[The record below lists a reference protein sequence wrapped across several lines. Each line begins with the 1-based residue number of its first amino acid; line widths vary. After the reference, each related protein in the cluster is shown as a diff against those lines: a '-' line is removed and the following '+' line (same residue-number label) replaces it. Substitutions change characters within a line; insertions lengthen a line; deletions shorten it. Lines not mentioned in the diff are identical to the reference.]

1 MNATPRT
8 VRHAALAALALLGLT
23 ASAMAADVT
32 PLAPHRA
39 VYEFEMTDAAAGS
52 GIAGIS
58 GRMVYEL
65 NGSSCEGYTQNMRF
79 VTVMTNQEGVETL
92 NDLRN
97 SSWEDGKGEKLRF
110 SFNQLQNQVAT
121 DTSQGDATR
130 SKMGGPIAV
139 DVTKPKRKK
148 VKIPDETYFPMQHAR
163 ALIASAKASRNM
175 VRGYLFD
182 GSEKGEK
189 YYWTNAVIGKKYG
202 GSSVPLAAALKLPP
216 QMETVASWP
225 VTISYFEIGKDKE
238 DSLPSYELHFR
249 YYENGVTNDLKIDYG
264 SFSIRGELKD
274 LAFLNAGKC
283 NEVAP

>member
-1 MNATPRT
+1 MNAIS
-8 VRHAALAALALLGLT
+8 HAAGRAALVALALLSAT
-23 ASAMAADVT
+23 ASSATADVV

-52 GIAGIS
+52 GVAGIT

-97 SSWEDGKGEKLRF
+97 SSWEDGKGDKLRF
-110 SFNQLQNQVAT
+110 SFNQLQNQIAT

-130 SKMGGPIAV
+130 PKKGGQIVV
-139 DVTKPKRKK
+139 DVAKPKKKK
-148 VKIPDETYFPMQHAR
+148 VRIPAESFFPMQHAR
-163 ALIASAKASRNM
+163 ALIASAKAGRNI
-175 VRGYLFD
+175 VTGYLFD

-202 GSSVPLAAALKLPP
+202 GSSVPLAAALNLPP

-249 YYENGVTNDLKIDYG
+249 YYENGVTNDLRIDYG

-274 LAFLNAGKC
+274 LTFLNAGKC
-283 NEVAP
+283 IEAAP